1 MKHIGDATIKFEKDI
16 FIKATASVVGSKEA
30 EGPLRNYFDKIVAD
44 NTMGEKTWEKAESKF
59 VELSIKTLL
68 EKADM
73 SPKDI
78 DYIIAGDLLNQ
89 SIGSTFG
96 VKSFNRPF
104 LGVFAACSN
113 MGVGMGL
120 GSMLI
125 DGDFATNVIASA
137 SSHFCTAEKQFRF
150 PLALGTQRPLTTT
163 WTVTGDGSC
172 VLSKNGSNEPV
183 VKSITTGKII
193 DLGIKDANNM
203 GAAMAP
209 AAVDT
214 IITHFKDLNRG
225 PQDYDLIIT
234 GDLGYV
240 GNSLARELLEKEGY
254 ELGDK
259 LGDCGIEIF
268 DRDTQDT
275 HSGGSGCACSAVT
288 FAGYLYDRLC
298 KKELNK
304 ILFVPTGAL
313 LSTTSLQQGEAI
325 PAIAHAVEIHCCNF
339 LV

>member
-1 MKHIGDATIKFEKDI
+1 MKHKGDATIQFENDI
-16 FIKATASVVGSKEA
+16 YIMATASVVGSKES
-30 EGPLRNYFDKIVAD
+30 EGPLKKYFDKIVED
-44 NTMGEKTWEKAESKF
+44 NKMGEKTWEKAESKF
-59 VELSIKTLL
+59 VELSIKTVL
-68 EKADM
+68 EKGKMEA
-73 SPKDI
+73 SNI
-78 DYIIAGDLLNQ
+78 DYIISGDLLNQ

-96 VKSFNRPF
+96 VKSFKRPF
-104 LGVFAACSN
+104 FGIFAACSN
-113 MGVGMGL
+113 MGAGMSL
-120 GSMLI
+120 GAILI
-125 DGDFATNVIASA
+125 DGGFATNIIAGA
-137 SSHFCTAEKQFRF
+137 SSHFATAEKQFRF

-172 VLSKNGSNEPV
+172 LLSKNGDNQPV
-183 VKSITTGKII
+183 IKSVTTGKIV

-214 IITHFKDLNRG
+214 IVQHLKDLNRSA
-225 PQDYDLIIT
+225 DYYDLIIT

-240 GNSLARELLEKEGY
+240 GNDLAKQLLLKEGY
-254 ELGDK
+254 DLGDK

-268 DRDTQDT
+268 DRHTQDT

-288 FAGYLYDRLC
+288 FAGLLYDKLC
-298 KKELNK
+298 KKELEK

-325 PAIAHAVEIHCCNF
+325 PAIAHAVEIHCCK
-339 LV
+339 

>member
-1 MKHIGDATIKFEKDI
+1 MKHKGDATLQFEDDI
-16 FIKATASVVGSKEA
+16 YIISTASVVGSKES
-30 EGPLRNYFDKIVAD
+30 EGPLSRYFDKIIQD
-44 NTMGEKTWEKAESKF
+44 NKMGEKTWEKAESKF
-59 VELSIKTLL
+59 VELSIKTVL
-68 EKADM
+68 EKANM
-73 SPKDI
+73 QATDI
-78 DYIIAGDLLNQ
+78 DYIISGDLLNQ

-96 VKSFNRPF
+96 VKNFNRPF
-104 LGVFAACSN
+104 FGIFAACSN
-113 MGVGMGL
+113 MGAGMGL
-120 GSMLI
+120 GSILI
-125 DGDFATNVIASA
+125 DGGFATNVIAGA
-137 SSHFCTAEKQFRF
+137 SSHFATAEKQFRF

-172 VLSKNGSNEPV
+172 LLSKIGDKEPV
-183 VKSITTGKII
+183 IKSITTGKIV

-214 IITHFKDLNRG
+214 IVQHLKDHNRSVEY
-225 PQDYDLIIT
+225 YDLIIT

-240 GNSLARELLEKEGY
+240 GNDLAKQLLLKEGY
-254 ELGDK
+254 DVGDK

-268 DRDTQDT
+268 NKDTQDT

-288 FAGYLYDRLC
+288 FAGMLYDKLC
-298 KKELNK
+298 KKELEK

-325 PAIAHAVEIHCCNF
+325 PSIAHAVEIHCGK
-339 LV
+339 

>member
-1 MKHIGDATIKFEKDI
+1 MKHIGDATVQFKEDI
-16 FIKATASVVGSKEA
+16 FIIATASVVGSKEA
-30 EGPLRNYFDKIVAD
+30 EGPLRNYFDKIIVD
-44 NTMGEKTWEKAESKF
+44 NTMGEETWEKAESKF
-59 VELSIKTLL
+59 VELSLTTLL
-68 EKADM
+68 DKADM
-73 SPKDI
+73 KPEDI

-96 VKSFNRPF
+96 VKSFKRPF

-125 DGDFATNVIASA
+125 DGGFGTNVIASA

-172 VLSKNGSNEPV
+172 ILSKIGNTEPV
-183 VKSITTGKII
+183 IKSITTGKII

-214 IITHFKDLNRG
+214 IITHLKDLNRK
-225 PQDYDLIIT
+225 PEYYDLIIT

-240 GNSLARELLEKEGY
+240 GNSLARDLLMQEGY
-254 ELGDK
+254 EIGDK

-268 DRDTQDT
+268 DKDTQDT

-288 FAGYLYDRLC
+288 FAGYLYDKLC

-325 PAIAHAVEIHCCNF
+325 PAIAHAVEIHCCKE
-339 LV
+339 V

>member
-1 MKHIGDATIKFEKDI
+1 MKHFGDATIKFSEDI
-16 FIKATASVVGSKEA
+16 FIISTSSVVGKKEG
-30 EGPLRNYFDKIVAD
+30 EGPLSIYFDKIIPN
-44 NTMGEKTWEKAESKF
+44 NTFGEKTWEKAESKF
-59 VELSIKTLL
+59 VEHSI
-68 EKADM
+68 EIAINKARL
-73 SPKDI
+73 KVEEI
-78 DYIIAGDLLNQ
+78 DYIISGDLLNQ

-96 VKSFNRPF
+96 VKKFKRPF
-104 LGVFAACSN
+104 IGVFAACSN
-113 MGVGMGL
+113 MGLGMGMA
-120 GSMLI
+120 SMLI
-125 DGDFATNVIASA
+125 EGGFATNVVAGA

-172 VLSKNGSNEPV
+172 VISRNGNTEPV
-183 VKSITTGKII
+183 IKSITTGRVV
-193 DLGIKDANNM
+193 DLGVKDANNM

-214 IITHFKDLNRG
+214 IVNHFKDLNRT
-225 PQDYDLIIT
+225 PNDYDIIIT

-240 GNSLARELLEKEGY
+240 GNELARELLAKEGY
-254 ELGDK
+254 EVGDK
-259 LGDCGIEIF
+259 LKDCGIEIF
-268 DRDTQDT
+268 DQKTQDT

-288 FAGYLYDRLC
+288 FGGLLYDKLC

-325 PAIAHAVEIHCCNF
+325 PSIAHAVEIHSSKV
-339 LV
+339 LD

>member
-1 MKHIGDATIKFEKDI
+1 MKHKGDATLQFENDI
-16 FIKATASVVGSKEA
+16 YIVSTASIVGSKEA
-30 EGPLRNYFDKIVAD
+30 EGPLKNYFDKIIED
-44 NTMGEKTWEKAESKF
+44 NKMGEKTWEKAESKF
-59 VELSIKTLL
+59 VELSIKTVL
-68 EKADM
+68 EKANM
-73 SPKDI
+73 SAENI
-78 DYIIAGDLLNQ
+78 DYIISGDLLNQ

-104 LGVFAACSN
+104 FGIFAACSN
-113 MGVGMGL
+113 MGAGMGL
-120 GSMLI
+120 GSILI
-125 DGDFATNVIASA
+125 DGGFATNVIAGA
-137 SSHFCTAEKQFRF
+137 SSHFATAEKQFRF

-172 VLSKNGSNEPV
+172 ILSKNGDNQPV
-183 VKSITTGKII
+183 IKSITTGKIV

-214 IITHFKDLNRG
+214 IVTHLKDHNRSA
-225 PQDYDLIIT
+225 DYYDLIIT

-240 GNSLARELLEKEGY
+240 GNDLARQLLLKEGY
-254 ELGDK
+254 DVGDR

-288 FAGYLYDRLC
+288 FAGMLYDKLC
-298 KKELNK
+298 KKELK
-304 ILFVPTGAL
+304 RILFVPTGAL

-325 PAIAHAVEIHCCNF
+325 PSIAHAVEIHCSK
-339 LV
+339 

>member
-1 MKHIGDATIKFEKDI
+1 MKHFGDATVKFKEDI
-16 FIKATASVVGSKEA
+16 FIKNTASVVGSKES
-30 EGPLRNYFDKIVAD
+30 EGPLRDFFDKVISD
-44 NTMGEKTWEKAESKF
+44 NTMGEETWEKAESKF

-68 EKADM
+68 EKAEM
-73 SPKDI
+73 TPQDI

-96 VKSFNRPF
+96 VKSFKRPF

-125 DGDFATNVIASA
+125 DGGFAKNVIASA

-172 VLSKNGSNEPV
+172 ILSKIGNSEPV
-183 VKSITTGKII
+183 IKSITTGKIV

-214 IITHFKDLNRG
+214 IITHLKDLNRT
-225 PQDYDLIIT
+225 PDYYDLIIT

-240 GNSLARELLEKEGY
+240 GNTLARELLKKEGY

-259 LGDCGIEIF
+259 LGDCGILIF

-288 FAGYLYDRLC
+288 FSGYLYNKLC

-325 PAIAHAVEIHCCNF
+325 PAIAHAVEIHCCKE
-339 LV
+339 LI

>member
-1 MKHIGDATIKFEKDI
+1 MKHIGDATIKFSDEI
-16 FIKATASVVGSKEA
+16 YIKATASVVGSKEA
-30 EGPLRNYFDKIVAD
+30 EGPLRDYFDKVIAD

-68 EKADM
+68 EKANM
-73 SPKDI
+73 IPKDI
-78 DYIIAGDLLNQ
+78 DYILAGDLLNQ

-113 MGVGMGL
+113 MGIGMGL
-120 GSMLI
+120 GSILI
-125 DGDFATNVIASA
+125 DGGFATNVIASA

-172 VLSKNGSNEPV
+172 ILSKNGKNEPV
-183 VKSITTGKII
+183 IKSITTGKII
-193 DLGIKDANNM
+193 DLGVKDANNM

-214 IITHFKDLNRG
+214 ILTHFKDLDRS
-225 PQDYDLIIT
+225 PKDYDLIIT

-240 GNSLARELLEKEGY
+240 GNALARELLEKEGY
-254 ELGDK
+254 DLGEK

-288 FAGYLYDRLC
+288 FAGYLYDKLC

-325 PAIAHAVEIHCCNF
+325 PAIAHAVEIHCCNYI
-339 LV
+339 L